1 MGNDDSINGNEA
13 KGTELV
19 KQYDGLIVV
28 KDLSAET
35 IDDKV
40 TAEEQVNL
48 EGPANHTFSM
58 RRYGRMFNGCASK
71 QIC

>member
-1 MGNDDSINGNEA
+1 
-13 KGTELV
+13 
-19 KQYDGLIVV
+19 VV

-58 RRYGRMFNGCASK
+58 RCYGRMFNGCASK